1 MNFEKKNIW
10 SSRLLLNLSDKRNL
24 KRSDKYVTLSNL
36 SIYCSWKNFKKLY
49 KNNVFT
55 ISALTQN
62 EKLKLPDESYSA
74 SSIQDYFEYII
85 KKHETVTD
93 YPPIRIYVNNIEK
106 ENQIPETMKLL
117 ESTKIKITKDKTLE
131 MCLI

>member
-10 SSRLLLNLSDKRNL
+10 SLRLLLNLSDKRNL
-24 KRSDKYVTLSNL
+24 KRSDKYITLSNL

-49 KNNVFT
+49 KNNVVT

-62 EKLKLPDESYSA
+62 EKLKLPDESYST

-85 KKHETVTD
+85 KKHETVID

-106 ENQIPETMKLL
+106 ENQI
-117 ESTKIKITKDKTLE
+117 
-131 MCLI
+131 